1 MDYKILLMAKSK
13 SKKSRRDRRIETEK
27 RQTSSGEG
35 AYNASSAFSSVPQ
48 TTMSVSKTNADT
60 KTIDLGTEYYY
71 VYTDVRNILAISL
84 VMFGILFG
92 LGMFI

>member
-1 MDYKILLMAKSK
+1 MAKSK

-27 RQTSSGEG
+27 RQTSSGEE
-35 AYNASSAFSSVPQ
+35 ASAFSSVPQ
-48 TTMSVSKTNADT
+48 TTMDGVSVSKSNADT
-60 KTIDLGTEYYY
+60 KTINLGTEYYY
-71 VYTDVRNILAISL
+71 VYTEVRNILAISL